1 MEDKPYYNI
10 EPYSTSEM
18 LPKGTISP
26 IIVYEASNSRV
37 LCVGKELAW
46 GIDCQHNRWSSKPQ
60 RAYSVKVKKVIVGM
74 SDKQG
79 QIHLMEGHCHKMG

>member
-1 MEDKPYYNI
+1 MRARTAACWVWVRSWHEGLI
-10 EPYSTSEM
+10 ASTTAGA
-18 LPKGTISP
+18 L
-26 IIVYEASNSRV
+26 
-37 LCVGKELAW
+37 
-46 GIDCQHNRWSSKPQ
+46 KPQ